1 MSSSSPDSPPDPAI
15 DLAPDLVIDLA
26 HDIEDIAVL
35 AGRKI
40 LEIYGAAD
48 VHVVTKADQSPL
60 TAADTASQEIIVAR
74 LRQRTPGIPILSEES
89 ETVPW
94 SERST
99 WSRFWLVDPLDGTKE
114 FIKRNGEF
122 TVNIALVEQG
132 VPRLGVV
139 HIPAQ
144 DTTYVGVAGQGAY
157 KRVGQ
162 GAATAIAPRPAPSS
176 GLRISVSRSHPS
188 AALAELLGQLP
199 ESETIPL
206 GSSLKLCYLAEGT
219 VDFYPRLG
227 PTSEWDIG
235 AAQAVLEA
243 AGGAVVRTDG
253 TPLRYGTKESLLNPH
268 FLAAGDPAIL
278 PRILAIVANLSPAAL
293 AAGGEG

>member
-1 MSSSSPDSPPDPAI
+1 MSSSSSDSLPQ
-15 DLAPDLVIDLA
+15 LAR
-26 HDIEDIAVL
+26 DIEDIAVL

-40 LEIYGAAD
+40 LEIYGSAD
-48 VHVVTKADQSPL
+48 FHVQTKADESPL
-60 TAADTASQEIIVAR
+60 TAADTASQAIIVAR
-74 LRQRTPGIPILSEES
+74 LRERTPGIPILSEES
-89 ETVPW
+89 ENIPW

-132 VPRLGVV
+132 VPVLGVV

-144 DTTYVGVAGQGAY
+144 DTTYVGVVEQGAY

-162 GAATAIAPRPAPSS
+162 GEATAITPRPAPAS
-176 GLRISVSRSHPS
+176 GLRVSVSRSHPS
-188 AALAELLGQLP
+188 AALAELLAQLP
-199 ESETIPL
+199 DSETIPL
-206 GSSLKLCYLAEGT
+206 GSALKLCYVAEGA
-219 VDFYPRLG
+219 VDLYPRLG

-253 TPLRYGTKESLLNPH
+253 APLRYGTKESLLNPH
-268 FLAAGDPAIL
+268 FLAAGDPTL
-278 PRILAIVANLSPAAL
+278 LLHVLALVATLSPEAL
-293 AAGGEG
+293 AGGGEG

>member
-1 MSSSSPDSPPDPAI
+1 MSSSSSDSLPV
-15 DLAPDLVIDLA
+15 LAR
-26 HDIEDIAVL
+26 DIEDIAVL

-40 LEIYGAAD
+40 LEIYGSD
-48 VHVVTKADQSPL
+48 DFQVVAKADASPL
-60 TAADTASQEIIVAR
+60 TAADTAAQEIIVAG
-74 LRQRTPGIPILSEES
+74 LRQRTPEIPILSEES
-89 ETVPW
+89 ESVPW

-122 TVNIALVEQG
+122 TVNIALIERG

-162 GAATAIAPRPAPSS
+162 SQATPIAPRPAPAS

-188 AALAELLGQLP
+188 AALAELLAHFQD
-199 ESETIPL
+199 SETIPL
-206 GSSLKLCYLAEGT
+206 GSSLKLCYLAEGA

-268 FLAAGDPAIL
+268 FLAAGDPALL
-278 PRILAIVANLSPAAL
+278 PRVLAIVASLSPAAL
-293 AAGGEG
+293 ASAGGEG